1 MCGKAASVC
10 INWCI
15 DYRHLCRTTT
25 TMLLI
30 SPFCEMNLFSHEWV
44 QWVQYDN
51 GTMAHQAV
59 GMEPLLEHAVSMEIE
74 GAADQLY
81 RMAHDQ
87 GAY

>member
-1 MCGKAASVC
+1 MGAVANIVWN
-10 INWCI
+10 IPE
-15 DYRHLCRTTT
+15 H
-25 TMLLI
+25 
-30 SPFCEMNLFSHEWV
+30 V
-44 QWVQYDN
+44 A
-51 GTMAHQAV
+51 MAQAV

>member
-1 MCGKAASVC
+1 MYKLVHRLSSFVSYYYYNVTNQP
-10 INWCI
+10 ILRNEP
-15 DYRHLCRTTT
+15 
-25 TMLLI
+25 LL
-30 SPFCEMNLFSHEWV
+30 HEWV